1 MEMNEERWDLLEK
14 FAELIGC
21 NWFSLYRDEETDEYQ
36 VFDTEQ
42 KKFYGLW
49 EGIIEMYHYNFDVA
63 YMLTTNPCYIVFK
76 HDDELNSIC
85 LYDRYTGKKIKA
97 SVGHEKFMKGRT
109 VEELNNILTSNE
121 REMCRDIID
130 YAKRI
135 ERLTRDRLE
144 TLLVNAIFV
153 IEEMKG
159 CELLSCG
166 LDKQIQIKP
175 YEYSLLKKLKKDNQ

>member
-1 MEMNEERWDLLEK
+1 MEMNEKNWDLLEK
-14 FAELIGC
+14 FAELVGC
-21 NWFSLYRDEETDEYQ
+21 NWFSIIRDTDTNEYK
-36 VFDTEQ
+36 VFDKEQ

-49 EGIIEMYHYNFDVA
+49 EGIVEMYHYNFDVA
-63 YMLTTNPCYIVFK
+63 CMLTTNPPFVVFRY
-76 HDDELNSIC
+76 DEELETIC
-85 LYDRYTGKKIKA
+85 LYDRYTHQPIKA
-97 SVGHEKFMKGRT
+97 NVGYEKLMEGRS
-109 VEELNNILTSNE
+109 VEELNNLLTSKE
-121 REMCRDIID
+121 RELCRDIFN
-130 YAKRI
+130 YAKRV

-175 YEYSLLKKLKKDNQ
+175 YEYSLLKQLKKDNH